1 MWCFLCCVQD
11 YKGNWWVCPDFGYD
25 VVACP
30 SCEGPPV
37 RCKSHYGLF
46 FRYAVFQWKA
56 GYWAVQRVKGGV
68 WGIALSM
75 QAHNFRVLGLHH
87 NGHSGLR

>member
-30 SCEGPPV
+30 SCEGPPM

-46 FRYAVFQWKA
+46 FR
-56 GYWAVQRVKGGV
+56 
-68 WGIALSM
+68 
-75 QAHNFRVLGLHH
+75 
-87 NGHSGLR
+87 